1 MTTTRSRASAYEPR
15 SGAPLLEARAAAA
28 HVGVSV
34 AMLRAATAAGE
45 VAHVRLRSR
54 GSGAREAVRWLV
66 EDLDAWVL
74 AHRVP
79 ATPRAS
85 AAVVERRGSP
95 PHPFA
100 VAIRPRAEGMRG
112 GAGPLLSAREVL
124 RESGAS

>member
-1 MTTTRSRASAYEPR
+1 MTTTRSRAFAHDPR
-15 SGAPLLEARAAAA
+15 PEAPLLDARAAAA

-54 GSGAREAVRWLV
+54 GSGARDAVRWLV

-79 ATPRAS
+79 ATPRTP
-85 AAVVERRGSP
+85 AAVVERRAAP
-95 PHPFA
+95 PRSFA
-100 VAIRPRAEGMRG
+100 VAVRPRAAGVRG